1 MAEADAVM
9 ALEVYTRNHDH
20 HGAATEEEDL
30 VVYAEDDDG
39 VETTTTITTTAA
51 AALPAAASLD
61 DRREEEINELHAGV
75 DEVEDDNGDGGQPEE
90 EEDSSSAANANK
102 WHQNGYGDVVPK
114 QSGKF
119 SREESDIIKAAIED
133 YCARKNTSVKA
144 LCSEREHKANLK
156 GAWMEIA
163 KKLPDR
169 SVQSVYRH
177 GIRQCHPFKRGAWS
191 EAEVSMLHDLV
202 AHNSKKWSMIQTKLN
217 RSADSCRDKVWL
229 YLFSRCLWVVE
240 SVFFLLPLLLLL
252 LTFYLD
258 LPQFSCYIHLSI
270 DRSVPRNE

>member
-1 MAEADAVM
+1 MTEADAAM
-9 ALEVYTRNHDH
+9 ALEVYTRNHD

-30 VVYAEDDDG
+30 VVYAEEDDV

-51 AALPAAASLD
+51 AAAQPAAASLD
-61 DRREEEINELHAGV
+61 DRREEEINELHNGV
-75 DEVEDDNGDGGQPEE
+75 DEAVEEDDNGGQPEE

-217 RSADSCRDKVWL
+217 RSADSCRDKVC
-229 YLFSRCLWVVE
+229 YILFSRCLWLWKVYT
-240 SVFFLLPLLLLL
+240 FFPSSLA
-252 LTFYLD
+252 
-258 LPQFSCYIHLSI
+258 SSSSHVLS
-270 DRSVPRNE
+270 